1 MKRRLI
7 GFALIAAAVA
17 LVIKGVSDCED
28 DKKDTDKENTGK
40 EEEQP
45 S

>member
-28 DKKDTDKENTGK
+28 DKKEAGKKDTGK